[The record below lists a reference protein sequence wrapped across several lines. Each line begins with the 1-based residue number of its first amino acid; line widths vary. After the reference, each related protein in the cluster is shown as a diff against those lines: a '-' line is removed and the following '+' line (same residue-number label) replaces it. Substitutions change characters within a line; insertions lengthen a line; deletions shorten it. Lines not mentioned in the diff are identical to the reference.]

1 MQCNPAHPT
10 RRDKTNMK
18 PDTSK
23 ETTIKVATSLT
34 TATVNLV
41 LGIVK
46 TLVGVYTNSISIL
59 TDGVNNFGDTL
70 TGAGATA
77 GFLVEGKKPTE
88 KFPFGFGRVEY
99 IVTFVMAIVIV
110 AVGGAF
116 AYSAGDRIFYHP
128 VVTFSWVQ
136 FGVIAATIAIKIALA
151 VLSRFAFKRYG
162 SDVLKAMTTDS
173 VMDSFVTL
181 FALTGLFL
189 SRYIAFPVDAVI
201 GLVISAIMIAA
212 GVKLFLSAFFKLVG
226 GRDARREDGLK
237 KLSLSLKGVTDA
249 RVRVYDFGAKHA
261 EAVVSL
267 TFEENFEREDISAIE
282 NKISA
287 VAAEHGI
294 VVVFA
299 ESKEE

>member
-1 MQCNPAHPT
+1 MPFDANDGAVSVYSEEGAKRE
-10 RRDKTNMK
+10 RRTKVAVSAVASTVNMGLGV
-18 PDTSK
+18 
-23 ETTIKVATSLT
+23 IKVMVGLYTSSL
-34 TATVNLV
+34 
-41 LGIVK
+41 
-46 TLVGVYTNSISIL
+46 SIL
-59 TDGVNNFGDTL
+59 TDGVNNFGDVL
-70 TGAGATA
+70 SNAGAA
-77 GFLVEGKKPTE
+77 V
-88 KFPFGFGRVEY
+88 GFGVENKPPSRRFPGGLGRSEY
-99 IVTFVMAIVIV
+99 VVTLLMAIIIIG
-110 AVGGAF
+110 VGGGF
-116 AYSAGDRIFYHP
+116 AYSALDRVFFHP
-128 VVTFSWVQ
+128 VITFSWVQ

-151 VLSRFAFKRYG
+151 VLSRFAYKRYG

-212 GVKLFLSAFFKLVG
+212 GVKLFLSAFFKLAG
-226 GRDARREDGLK
+226 SRDARREDGLK
-237 KLSLSLKGVTDA
+237 KLSLSLKGVTNA